1 MKQKLKT
8 TLRKVARNRH
18 FNRCLALGTMALV
31 TVGTARADYTT
42 EIQATAT
49 TLSTQATALFAALV
63 PVAGIIAVGAFVVRK
78 IQRGI

>member
-1 MKQKLKT
+1 MKNTLKN
-8 TLRKVARNRH
+8 TLRKIARNR
-18 FNRCLALGTMALV
+18 NVSRMLAVGTLALV

-42 EIQATAT
+42 EIEATAT
-49 TLSTQATALFAALV
+49 SLSTQATALFAALV